1 MASRTIDRSAATV
14 QTTDATISTAAT
26 YTIPTSSACQVQA
39 HIIGRTAGA
48 VVGTF
53 WRHLAAQRGAG
64 GAVIVGTEVAV
75 VGDQLDAGAA
85 AWRAV
90 LDVSGNDVR
99 VRVTGAAA
107 TTIDRLAVLDVVTWT
122 P

>member
-1 MASRTIDRSAATV
+1 MAARSQDRKVATAT
-14 QTTDATISTAAT
+14 TTDATTTTCGT
-26 YTIPTSSACQVQA
+26 YTVPTSSACMVQA
-39 HIIGRTAGA
+39 KIIGRTAGA

-53 WRHLAAQRGAG
+53 WRHIAAQRGGG
-64 GAVIVGTEVAV
+64 GAVIVGAETQVTT
-75 VGDQLDAGAA
+75 DQLDAGALL
-85 AWRAV
+85 WTAV

-107 TTIDRLAVLDVVTWT
+107 TTIEWISFLDVVTWT

>member
-1 MASRTIDRSAATV
+1 MATRTIDRTLATL
-14 QTTDATISTAAT
+14 QTTDATTGTCGT
-26 YTIPTSSACQVQA
+26 YTVPTSSACQVQA
-39 HIIGRTAGA
+39 HILGRTAGA

-64 GAVIVGTEVAV
+64 GAVIVGAETAV

-85 AWRAV
+85 AWTAV

-107 TTIDRLAVLDVVTWT
+107 TTIEWLAVLDVVTWT